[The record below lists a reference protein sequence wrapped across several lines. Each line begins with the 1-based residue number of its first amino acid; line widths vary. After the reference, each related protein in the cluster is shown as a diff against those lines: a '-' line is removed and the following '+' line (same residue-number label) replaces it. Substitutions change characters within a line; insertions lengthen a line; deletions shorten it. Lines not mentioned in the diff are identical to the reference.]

1 MRGVWRE
8 EASFERPSAF
18 AAALRKSMSEA
29 QDIEILFAIWEQNVD
44 TVRALNKHL
53 KQDHLPKS
61 GVAPQLVAHLKRCAI
76 ALVKPHGAGTEDIKA
91 TSSQAPNGGA
101 RQKIDKSVLA
111 ISEPKRHR
119 SKEHLQ
125 FVAQQPCLICGR
137 SPSHAHHIRFA
148 QSKGLA
154 LKVSD
159 EFTVPLC
166 AIHHSE
172 NHSTGDERK
181 WWQKHHIEPLAIA
194 RRLWE
199 ESCKRGEQAAPDQG
213 DIAIAAVSTKSC

>member
-1 MRGVWRE
+1 
-8 EASFERPSAF
+8 
-18 AAALRKSMSEA
+18 MSEA
-29 QDIEILFAIWEQNVD
+29 RDIEILFAIWEQNVD

-53 KQDHLPKS
+53 KQDHLPNS

-76 ALVKPHGAGTEDIKA
+76 ALVKPHAAGTRK
-91 TSSQAPNGGA
+91 SRQRHPKRSNGGA
-101 RQKIDKSVLA
+101 RQKIDKSVLT

-137 SPSHAHHIRFA
+137 SPSHAHHVRFA
-148 QSKGLA
+148 QSKGSA

-172 NHSTGDERK
+172 NHSTGDERS
-181 WWQKHHIEPLAIA
+181 WWQKHNIEPLPIA
-194 RRLWE
+194 RRFGR
-199 ESCKRGEQAAPDQG
+199 KAASVANIRASDQG
-213 DIAIAAVSTKSC
+213 DTAIAAVST